1 VARPKKERPEK
12 VAQPSL
18 GAGQAER
25 LTWTRKER
33 DWSLYDL
40 SAASGVSVRTI
51 RDIESGE
58 KGGTSAEIMA
68 KLADALH
75 VSRCWLTFGG

>member
-1 VARPKKERPEK
+1 MARPKKERPKK
-12 VAQPSL
+12 VDEPSL

-25 LTWTRKER
+25 LKWTRTER
-33 DWSLYDL
+33 KWSLYDL

-51 RDIESGE
+51 RDIESG
-58 KGGTSAEIMA
+58 KKSGTSVDVMA

-75 VSRCWLTFGG
+75 VARGWLTFGG